1 MWRESLNNQAMM
13 KFVAIAGISSIAIV
27 SQASRP
33 AAPVTKA
40 MAGASARPNPIANT
54 ELYVDPNSNA
64 WKTAHEWRKS
74 RPDAAAA
81 LERIA
86 RQPRASWINEWAG
99 DPRRAVDRIADR
111 ITGAGALPVFVAY
124 NIPNRD
130 CGSYSAGGSADASKY
145 RKWISG
151 FAAGLAGRK
160 SIVILE
166 PDALAGMSCLPERA
180 QQERMGLIRDAV
192 KTLKSAGAA
201 VYIDAGHPRWQS
213 ASTMAARLNR
223 SGIDA
228 ADGFALNVSN
238 FQTTSANVAYGKQIS
253 RAVGGKHFVIDTSRN
268 GAGSNGE
275 WCNPR
280 GRALGENPTVHTGDG
295 SVDAFL
301 WVKVP
306 GESDGSCAGAPAAGK
321 WWPEYAVGLAE
332 RQSTRLAG
340 L

>member
-1 MWRESLNNQAMM
+1 MNNQAMM

-130 CGSYSAGGSADASKY
+130 CGS
-145 RKWISG
+145 
-151 FAAGLAGRK
+151 
-160 SIVILE
+160 
-166 PDALAGMSCLPERA
+166 
-180 QQERMGLIRDAV
+180 
-192 KTLKSAGAA
+192 
-201 VYIDAGHPRWQS
+201 
-213 ASTMAARLNR
+213 
-223 SGIDA
+223 
-228 ADGFALNVSN
+228 
-238 FQTTSANVAYGKQIS
+238 
-253 RAVGGKHFVIDTSRN
+253 
-268 GAGSNGE
+268 
-275 WCNPR
+275 
-280 GRALGENPTVHTGDG
+280 
-295 SVDAFL
+295 
-301 WVKVP
+301 
-306 GESDGSCAGAPAAGK
+306 
-321 WWPEYAVGLAE
+321 
-332 RQSTRLAG
+332 
-340 L
+340 